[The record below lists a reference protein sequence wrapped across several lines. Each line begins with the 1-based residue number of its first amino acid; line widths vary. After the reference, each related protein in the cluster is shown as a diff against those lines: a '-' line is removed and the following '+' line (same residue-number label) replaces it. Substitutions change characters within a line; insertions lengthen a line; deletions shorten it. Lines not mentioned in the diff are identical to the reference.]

1 MMRIKIK
8 NLTLLRLTG
17 LTVAMSCNTALGD
30 NLALQISDGVTQY
43 LHGRVADLQQASVHA
58 VRVDT
63 QAIDPRLRLASCS
76 EALNYSMNAN
86 TQLPGRALVKV
97 ACKSTQTAW
106 SIYVSASVSWE
117 QDIVVAAVGLRR
129 GQDIGVDEVRIER
142 RRLKRPGVKYVH
154 ALDQV
159 VGKVAGRRLAANKAV
174 DWRFLEQ
181 ADLVRKGEAVQLLAK
196 NESISVKIEGKALTS
211 GAKGEQIRVQNP
223 LSNRVVD
230 ALVTA
235 RGRAEIPL

>member
-1 MMRIKIK
+1 M
-8 NLTLLRLTG
+8 G
-17 LTVAMSCNTALGD
+17 LCIAVGSNGASGNS
-30 NLALQISDGVTQY
+30 LALQISDGVTQY
-43 LHGRVADLQQASVHA
+43 LHESVTVLPQVAVHSVN
-58 VRVDT
+58 VET
-63 QAIDPRLRLASCS
+63 QAIDPRLRLAKCA
-76 EALNYSMNAN
+76 EALDYSMNAN

-97 ACKSTQTAW
+97 ACKSSQAAW

-117 QDIVVAAVGLRR
+117 QDIVVATAGLRR
-129 GQDIGVDEVRIER
+129 GQDIGTDDVRIER
-142 RRLKRPGVKYVH
+142 RRLKRPGIKYVH
-154 ALDQV
+154 SLQQV

-196 NESISVKIEGKALTS
+196 NASISVKIEGKALTS

-223 LSNRVVD
+223 LSNRIVD